1 MFAKHSRR
9 APTYEYSIQHSIYM
23 IEALRL
29 VCIPSLVRD
38 TLVEF
43 EHWATSEKLFLSWD
57 IYLQS
62 KCFVYYSNT
71 SWVSRSHISPT
82 LRGERVLHCFLR
94 KSLCV
99 QTIQGPP
106 RCFVSWLL
114 ALYLSLPQFGFGSW
128 PGPSLDK
135 LSKLGWKGIY
145 FQIAKL
151 YMCLILYYIYYYCY
165 WKSFLVYTCTY
176 VSLRLLGYPNVV

>member
-9 APTYEYSIQHSIYM
+9 APTYEYSIQHSTYM

-29 VCIPSLVRD
+29 VCTP
-38 TLVEF
+38 VEF
-43 EHWATSEKLFLSWD
+43 EFELWATSEKVIPELRYWFA
-57 IYLQS
+57 S
-62 KCFVYYSNT
+62 KCFIRLSLCVL
-71 SWVSRSHISPT
+71 RSHISPSHWWN
-82 LRGERVLHCFLR
+82 RVLYCFLR

-114 ALYLSLPQFGFGSW
+114 ALYPSLPQFGFGSW
-128 PGPSLDK
+128 PGSSLDK

-151 YMCLILYYIYYYCY
+151 Y
-165 WKSFLVYTCTY
+165 
-176 VSLRLLGYPNVV
+176 